1 MNMKKIFII
10 VFAALIG
17 LSSCDM
23 LDKTPQS
30 TLVPE
35 TYFKSETDL
44 QLFSNTFYNNML
56 DKSPFDNQSDQMI
69 TKSLDSRIKG
79 GSYRDVPASGGGWT
93 WTDLRKI
100 NYMLENMPK
109 QCEDEALVAEYSGLC
124 RFFRTY
130 FYYEKLIRF
139 GDVPWVDKELASTDT
154 AVYSPRVSREY
165 IMQRIVEDIDFAV
178 DNLPEGKSTYR
189 VNKWT
194 ALALKSR
201 LCLFEASFRKYHKVQ
216 INASVAGVES
226 VYTVEDYY
234 QMAADAAYTLIT
246 EGPYTLFTTGNPKSD
261 YSLLFSQ
268 DDASSDEYILAIA
281 FNYALNIR
289 HNATAFSLLDAQPRP
304 GYSKKT
310 INAYLM
316 KDGSR
321 FTDKT
326 GYETFSFL
334 EETKDRDPRL
344 GQTIRIPGYV
354 RFGETEKQA
363 PNLTAT
369 VTGYQPTKYVMAAG
383 SNSGMCDRTSMSS
396 NDLPVFR
403 LAEVMLNYAE
413 AKAELGTITQ
423 EDVDLT
429 INALRKRVD
438 MAEMNLAAVTVDP
451 YLTNRTTGYSNPV
464 LLASDNLG
472 IVLEVRRERLVE
484 LSQEG
489 DFRYF
494 DLMRWAEGEC
504 LNQDI
509 YGIFFSSLGD
519 HDLDGDGQ
527 PDVCLYEG
535 SKPTT
540 KATYLLK
547 IGTDI
552 VLTDGTYGYVDPC
565 ALFSYTDR
573 YFNTLRDYLYPIPT
587 DDRSLYN
594 AAGYDLTQN
603 PGWDDGLE
611 F

>member
-165 IMQRIVEDIDFAV
+165 IMQKIVEDIDFAIG
-178 DNLPEGKSTYR
+178 NLPEGKSTYR

-201 LCLFEASFRKYHKVQ
+201 LCLFEASFRKYHNVQ
-216 INASVAGVES
+216 ISASVAGVES
-226 VYTVEDYY
+226 VNTIEDYY
-234 QMAADAAYTLIT
+234 KMAADAAYTLIT

>member
-17 LSSCDM
+17 LSACDM

>member
-1 MNMKKIFII
+1 MKKIFII

-165 IMQRIVEDIDFAV
+165 IMQRIVEDIDFAI